1 MIHGSTACDNKMLYS
16 TYRPQTLAEVEGQES
31 NLVTLREQIK
41 QKKYDSAYLFAGHRG
56 TGKTTIARILERT
69 ICCENPTS
77 DGPCNQCRNCM
88 ALLNNTT
95 LDCVELDAA
104 SHNSISDIKELVAS
118 TKYLP
123 SVLPKKIYIIDEVHN
138 LSSSAFDALLKTI
151 EEPPAHCIFILC
163 TTEIHKIPA
172 TIKSRCSIYQFHA
185 MSIETIHK
193 RLSYV
198 LKNLDKK
205 YEEDAVTLIA
215 KQADGSMRD
224 ALSIAE
230 KLIISCDKLTF
241 EHVRKTLCLMEDEI
255 ALDLITHMLLSDGKS
270 SIEMLQALYEQG
282 KNLAQLVDIIL
293 QSLTDGVVL
302 KTTKGQARLYS
313 SSKYKEELYSIV
325 KENSLELLFWF
336 IDQFSLL
343 RETIRNSI
351 NPYTD
356 VLLCIM
362 KCCNPKL
369 LDDSKTSILLRLS
382 ELEEA
387 VNQIRKD
394 GIFHLNTEIAEDPEY
409 AEEKDS
415 MPAIQ
420 SQNKDNSGNILSKSE
435 NLEEECEWQHIEEE
449 IPFENSED
457 ENKAVESDDETNLP
471 EEDFTSSDDE
481 ILSLFSDYL

>member
-1 MIHGSTACDNKMLYS
+1 MICVSTACDNKMLYS

-31 NLVTLREQIK
+31 NLITLREQIK

-69 ICCENPTS
+69 ICCENPTP

-104 SHNSISDIKELVAS
+104 SHNSISDIKDLVAS

-198 LKNLDKK
+198 LKNLEKE
-205 YEEDAVTLIA
+205 YEDEAVTLIA

-230 KLIISCDKLTF
+230 KLIISCDRLTF

-255 ALDLITHMLLSDGKS
+255 ALSLISSMLLADGKN

-302 KTTKGQARLYS
+302 KTSEGQARLYS
-313 SSKYKEELYSIV
+313 SAKYKEELYTIV
-325 KENSLELLFWF
+325 KSSPLELLFWF
-336 IDQFSLL
+336 IDQFSSL
-343 RETIRNSI
+343 REAIRNSI

-369 LDDSKTSILLRLS
+369 LDDSKASILLRFS
-382 ELEEA
+382 EMEEEMKQLQK
-387 VNQIRKD
+387 N
-394 GIFHLNTEIAEDPEY
+394 GICRSDAEVAKEPESV
-409 AEEKDS
+409 EEKES
-415 MPAIQ
+415 SSAIQ
-420 SQNKDNSGNILSKSE
+420 SQKTDDSINICPKPE
-435 NLEEECEWQHIEEE
+435 DIETEGEWQHIEEGS
-449 IPFENSED
+449 PFENP
-457 ENKAVESDDETNLP
+457 ENEQKAVESDDDTNVP
-471 EEDFTSSDDE
+471 EESSASSDDE
-481 ILSLFSDYL
+481 ILALFSDYL